1 MATGSVKV
9 AVDLRALQRLQQ
21 QPQVVMRE
29 LDLPLREAARRA
41 LDISLFLVPTESGE
55 LRDSAF
61 LDGPRLNLGRQLSTT
76 WTAGYMHPAAGPIHE
91 GFHWGEQTQP
101 PPAFLRTA
109 FRGTRG
115 RVRKAVASQLAST
128 LARLFPRK

>member
-1 MATGSVKV
+1 M
-9 AVDLRALQRLQQ
+9 DLRALHRLRQ
-21 QPQVVMRE
+21 QPQVVLRD
-29 LDLPLREAARRA
+29 LDHPLRDAARRA
-41 LDISLFLVPTESGE
+41 LDISLFLVPTESGG
-55 LRDSAF
+55 LRNSAF
-61 LDGPRLNLGRQLSTT
+61 LDGPLLNLGTQLSTT

-101 PPAFLRTA
+101 PPHFLRTA

-115 RVRKAVASQLAST
+115 RVRKAVAAQLAST